1 MIAKSLACV
10 WLGAVSIVV
19 ANGIQ
24 QPLALPSDNPQTTA
38 SALLDLH
45 KSLIEISS
53 ISGSERN
60 VSDFLGGYLRDRG
73 FTVEAQP
80 VKEGRQNIFA
90 YSGKSRKTRVLVTS
104 HIDTVPPF
112 WPYER
117 KGDEIWGR
125 GSVDA
130 KGSVAAQVA
139 AVESLL
145 QGAQISKD
153 GDVALLFVIGEEKSG
168 EGMRVANDLGL
179 SWEAV
184 VFGEPTELKLA
195 SGHKGGGVFTI
206 TAKGKAGHS
215 GYPEQGTNAIDLLIK
230 GLASLQQLQLPWSD
244 EFGNTTL
251 NIGTIQGGVASNV
264 IPQDASATVSSRVA
278 AGSAEELERLVQ
290 KAILEAS
297 PELEIEF
304 LAGRGPVPIDHDII
318 GRSNH
323 IYLTESVICLLTRIC
338 IGFETA
344 VMNYGTDI
352 PHLNGDHKRYLY
364 GPGSILVAHS
374 DHEHLTVSDLEAAVE
389 GYKLIVTEILKR
401 G

>member
-1 MIAKSLACV
+1 MIAKSLACI

-19 ANGIQ
+19 ADGIQ
-24 QPLALPSDNPQTTA
+24 QPLGLPSDNPQTTS

-80 VKEGRQNIFA
+80 VKEDRQNIFA

-117 KGDEIWGR
+117 KGNEIWGR

-139 AVESLL
+139 AVQSLL
-145 QGAQISKD
+145 QDAQISEE

-206 TAKGKAGHS
+206 TARGKAGHS

-244 EFGNTTL
+244 DFGNTTL

-304 LAGRGPVPIDHDII
+304 LAGRGPVPIDHDIK
-318 GRSNH
+318 
-323 IYLTESVICLLTRIC
+323 
-338 IGFETA
+338 GFETA

-352 PHLNGDHKRYLY
+352 PHLTGDHKRYLY

-374 DHEHLTVSDLEAAVE
+374 DHEHLTISDLEAAVE

>member
-1 MIAKSLACV
+1 MFARSFAFT
-10 WLGAVSIVV
+10 WLGAISI
-19 ANGIQ
+19 AAASGIQ
-24 QPLALPSDNPQTTA
+24 RPLALPSIKAQTTS

-53 ISGSERN
+53 ISESERN
-60 VSDFLGGYLRDRG
+60 VSDYLGGYLRNRG

-80 VKEGRQNIFA
+80 VKEDRQNIFA
-90 YSGKSRKTRVLVTS
+90 YSGQSRKTRVLVTS
-104 HIDTVPPF
+104 HIDTVPPY

-130 KGSVAAQVA
+130 KGSVAAQVV

-145 QGAQISKD
+145 RDAEIGD
-153 GDVALLFVIGEEKSG
+153 GDVALLFVVGEEKSG
-168 EGMRVANDLGL
+168 EGMRVANGLGL

-206 TAKGKAGHS
+206 KAKGKAGHS

-230 GLASLQQLQLPWSD
+230 GLAALQQLQLPWSD

-251 NIGTIQGGVASNV
+251 NVGTIQGGVASNV

-278 AGSAEELERLVQ
+278 AGSAEDLEKLVRQ
-290 KAILEAS
+290 VVLGAS
-297 PELEIEF
+297 PDLEIDF
-304 LAGRGPVPIDHDII
+304 AGGRGPVPIDHDIK
-318 GRSNH
+318 
-323 IYLTESVICLLTRIC
+323 
-338 IGFETA
+338 GFETA

-352 PHLNGDHKRYLY
+352 PHLDGDHKRYLY

-389 GYKLIVTEILKR
+389 GYKLIITEILNR
-401 G
+401 D